1 MLSDKQKREAQL
13 SILEKLRKKGAP
25 GKEPSDNEMNGMFD
39 LGVDDDGK
47 IAYNE
52 GELQPET
59 ETEEGEDV
67 VPYAPGKRRGSQPA
81 LTPLPVGGGLLKP
94 KKPSK
99 KSML

>member
-1 MLSDKQKREAQL
+1 MLSEKQKREAQL

-39 LGVDDDGK
+39 LGVGEDGK

-52 GELQPET
+52 GEPQPET
-59 ETEEGEDV
+59 DESEDV

>member
-1 MLSDKQKREAQL
+1 MLSEKQKREAQL

-39 LGVDDDGK
+39 LGVGEDGK

-52 GELQPET
+52 GEEPIEPTPE
-59 ETEEGEDV
+59 EDT
-67 VPYAPGKRRGSQPA
+67 VPYAPGRGSRSKPA
-81 LTPLPVGGGLLKP
+81 LTPLPIGGGLLKP